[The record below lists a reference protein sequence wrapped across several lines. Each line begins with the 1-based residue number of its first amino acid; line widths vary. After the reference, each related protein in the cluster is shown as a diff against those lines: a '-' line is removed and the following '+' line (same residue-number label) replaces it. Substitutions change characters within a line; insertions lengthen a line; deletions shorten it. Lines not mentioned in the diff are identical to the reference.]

1 MKKLLS
7 LLPVALL
14 LSACG
19 GEHSAAPIDDAASA
33 MHMMQTRID
42 SMRAAMEDDTLYDA
56 RGAQELL
63 DVYKAYAKA
72 NPQDS
77 LAPEYVFRAAGLSDP
92 LGHPEESVALYER
105 LIKDYPTWSRVVD
118 SYYLKALTLDKMGR
132 KGEART
138 AYEEVISRYPSHQF
152 ANDAKQMIENLQYTD
167 EELIEKFRLQNEME
181 AQAPGKTMS
190 KAEQEAASKAA
201 IEAKRKA
208 KGM

>member
-14 LSACG
+14 LAACG
-19 GEHSAAPIDDAASA
+19 GEQTTAPVDDAAA
-33 MHMMQTRID
+33 AKRTMQARID
-42 SMRAAMEDDTLYDA
+42 SMRMAMEDDTLYDA

-77 LAPEYVFRAAGLSDP
+77 LSAEYVFRAAGLSDP
-92 LGHPEESVALYER
+92 LGHPEESVVLYER
-105 LIKDYPTWSRVVD
+105 LIKEYPNWPRVVD

-132 KGEART
+132 KDEART
-138 AYEEVISRYPSHQF
+138 AYQEVISRYPAHQF
-152 ANDAKQMIENLQYTD
+152 ASDAKQMIENLQFTD

-181 AQAPGKTMS
+181 AQAPGKTLS

-201 IEAKRKA
+201 MEAKKKA